1 VFVPTVPEKISKT
14 YYDEVY
20 FAGIQ
25 GFEATVAKSL
35 RRYRLRKIFE
45 IYKPQPNE
53 VVLDI
58 GSAWGEL
65 SFALTAHARFTI
77 GVDFSAKAAAFC
89 AHQIDAKN
97 SDKLAFLCADACHT
111 GLKSNSVDVAISAD
125 LFEHLYP
132 DQFEAV
138 MDECR
143 RVLKP
148 GGRLVI
154 WTPHRGHILEVLK
167 NNNIVLKPDKSH
179 VDYKSMRTL
188 VEALNKRGFTI
199 EKRYYAESHLPVLR
213 SMERLLMGWI
223 PLLRRRIAILAR
235 KPA

>member
-1 VFVPTVPEKISKT
+1 VPPIVEKISKT
-14 YYDEVY
+14 YYDNVY
-20 FAGIQ
+20 YADIQ
-25 GFEATVAKSL
+25 GIDAKFAKRL
-35 RRYRLRKIFE
+35 HHYRLRKIFE
-45 IYKPQPNE
+45 IYRPQPNE
-53 VVLDI
+53 AVLDI
-58 GSAWGEL
+58 GSAWGAL
-65 SFALTAHARFTI
+65 SFALTEHARFTI

-97 SDKLAFLCADACHT
+97 SGKLAFLCADACHT

-143 RVLKP
+143 RILKP

-167 NNNIVLKPDKSH
+167 NNSIILKPDKSH
-179 VDYKSMRTL
+179 VDYKSMHTL
-188 VEALNKRGFTI
+188 VEALDKRGFTM
-199 EKRYYAESHLPVLR
+199 EKQYYAESHLPLLR
-213 SMERLLMGWI
+213 TVERLLMGCI
-223 PLLRRRIAILAR
+223 PFLRRRIAILAR
-235 KPA
+235 KPT